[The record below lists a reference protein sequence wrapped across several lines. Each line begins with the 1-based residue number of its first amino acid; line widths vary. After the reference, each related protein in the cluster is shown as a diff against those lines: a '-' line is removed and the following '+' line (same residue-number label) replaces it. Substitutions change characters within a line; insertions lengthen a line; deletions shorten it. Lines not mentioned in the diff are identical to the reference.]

1 MTSGSF
7 EEIRRESFR
16 LFEEGKYAESLERCR
31 SAGTAA
37 PDPQLAILAARNL
50 FNLGR
55 FDEAEAYARDL
66 IRKMPDT
73 SYLHSFLGRI
83 LEERGEDTAV
93 SEYARA
99 VLLDP
104 TNQEALRSY
113 AAYLVSKGDHRM
125 AVPALKKLAALTGR
139 EDDNRCLVR
148 ALTASGQAADALSL
162 FGRDVRRREED
173 MDYIT
178 ALMGAG
184 RYPDAAREAAAA
196 YRVSG
201 KLPFARIH
209 LRARALKDPEAA
221 VPEYRDYFATL
232 RDPGIGLDYAQLLR
246 ALGRP
251 GEALGVCRELLDAD
265 QAVPDYAVR
274 LLTCRLNAD
283 LGEKERASGCYEH
296 LIRDAFQNL
305 DDREFLSDLL
315 SGYREYLLTYYPVRE
330 AETRFLSHVS
340 AQPQVVSLLATARLY
355 EDIGDLSEARSYAYR
370 AFRSDFLHG
379 GMAYARFLAG
389 QNEVRESEK
398 VLLYVLNN
406 AKRTREI
413 EAVAGLILD
422 DQWKL
427 YRRVRLLGR
436 LVAILEQRVALLS
449 SDGLEY
455 LAVACL
461 VSASSARREKDVLR
475 CKEYCLRGLDAV
487 PAFSTH
493 IRPGDFLELIQGCKE
508 EGICD
513 PPVMS
518 PREQPLEPGQEHNQA
533 VREFIETCDDQ
544 ERRILEYLLEHHEAS
559 EIELRRLLN
568 TRRVVGIM
576 NRIIQKAAASGIEI
590 IEKRGVGEGGE
601 IYAYI
606 AG

>member
-1 MTSGSF
+1 MTDGRF

-16 LFEEGKYAESLERCR
+16 LYEEGRYAESLEQCR
-31 SAGTAA
+31 AAGTAA
-37 PDPQLAILAARNL
+37 SDPQLAILAARNL
-50 FNLGR
+50 FKLGR
-55 FDEAEAYARDL
+55 FDEAEAYVRDL
-66 IRKMPDT
+66 IQKMPDT
-73 SYLHSFLGRI
+73 SYLHSFLGQI
-83 LEERGEDTAV
+83 LEERGDDTAV
-93 SEYARA
+93 SEHALA

-113 AAYLVSKGDHRM
+113 ATYMMSKGDHRM

-139 EDDNRCLVR
+139 EDDARCLIR

-162 FGRDVRRREED
+162 FGRDVRRRED
-173 MDYIT
+173 DLDHIS

-184 RYPDAAREAAAA
+184 RYPEAAREAAAA
-196 YRVSG
+196 YRSSG
-201 KLPFARIH
+201 KLPFARIY

-221 VPEYRDYFATL
+221 APEYKDYFSIL
-232 RDPGIGLDYAQLLR
+232 KDPGIGLDYALLLR

-251 GEALGVCRELLDAD
+251 GEAMAVCRELLDSD
-265 QAVPDYAVR
+265 QGVPDYAVR

-283 LGEKERASGCYEH
+283 LSEKERASGCYDH
-296 LIRDAFQNL
+296 LIRDALQNL
-305 DDREFLSDLL
+305 DDPEFLTDLL
-315 SGYREYLLTYYPVRE
+315 SGYREFLLTHYPVRD
-330 AETRFLSHVS
+330 AERRFLEMVS
-340 AQPQVVSLLATARLY
+340 ANPQVVCLLATARLY
-355 EDIGDLSEARSYAYR
+355 EDIGDLSEARSYSYR
-370 AFRSDFLHG
+370 AYRSDFLLG
-379 GMAYARFLAG
+379 GMAYARFLAR
-389 QNEVRESEK
+389 QNEFRESEK

-413 EAVAGLILD
+413 ETVAGLILD

-427 YRRVRLLGR
+427 YRRARLLER
-436 LVAILEQRVALLS
+436 LVAILDQRISLLS

-461 VSASSARREKDVLR
+461 VSASSARREKDYLR

-508 EGICD
+508 EAVCD
-513 PPVMS
+513 PPVM
-518 PREQPLEPGQEHNQA
+518 RTRGQAEEPGQEYTRA
-533 VREFIETCDDQ
+533 VREFMETCDDQ
-544 ERRILEYLLEHHEAS
+544 ERRILEYLLEHNEAS

-576 NRIIQKAAASGIEI
+576 NRIIQKAAASGIGI

>member
-1 MTSGSF
+1 MTNGRF

-16 LFEEGKYAESLERCR
+16 LFEEGRYAESLEQCR
-31 SAGTAA
+31 AAGTAA

-55 FDEAEAYARDL
+55 FDEAEAYVRDL
-66 IRKMPDT
+66 IQKMPDT

-83 LEERGEDTAV
+83 LEERGDDTAV

-139 EDDNRCLVR
+139 EDDARCLVR
-148 ALTASGQAADALSL
+148 ALTASGHSGEALAL
-162 FGRDVRRREED
+162 FGREVRRREED
-173 MDYIT
+173 LDHIS

-184 RYPDAAREAAAA
+184 RYQEAAREAAAA
-196 YRVSG
+196 YRSSG

-221 VPEYRDYFATL
+221 APELRDYFSTL
-232 RDPGIGLDYAQLLR
+232 KDPGIGLDYALLLR

-251 GEALGVCRELLDAD
+251 GEAMAVCRELLDSD

-283 LGEKERASGCYEH
+283 LGEKERASGCYDH
-296 LIRDAFQNL
+296 LTRDALQNL
-305 DDREFLSDLL
+305 DDPEFLTDLL
-315 SGYREYLLTYYPVRE
+315 SGYREFLLTHYPVRD
-330 AETRFLSHVS
+330 AERRFLDMVS
-340 AQPQVVSLLATARLY
+340 AFPQVVCLLATARLY
-355 EDIGDLSEARSYAYR
+355 EDIGDLSEARSYSYR
-370 AFRSDFLHG
+370 AYRSDFLQG
-379 GMAYARFLAG
+379 GMAYARFLAR
-389 QNEVRESEK
+389 QNELRESEK

-413 EAVAGLILD
+413 ETVAGLILD

-427 YRRVRLLGR
+427 YRRARLLER
-436 LVAILEQRVALLS
+436 LVAILEERISLLS

-461 VSASSARREKDVLR
+461 VSASSARREKDYLR

-493 IRPGDFLELIQGCKE
+493 IRPEDFLELIQGCKE
-508 EGICD
+508 EAVCD
-513 PPVMS
+513 PPVM
-518 PREQPLEPGQEHNQA
+518 RMRGQAEEPGQEHSRA
-533 VREFIETCDDQ
+533 VREFIETCDEQ
-544 ERRILEYLLEHHEAS
+544 ERRILEYLLEHHEVS

-576 NRIIQKAAASGIEI
+576 NQIIQKAAASGIGI